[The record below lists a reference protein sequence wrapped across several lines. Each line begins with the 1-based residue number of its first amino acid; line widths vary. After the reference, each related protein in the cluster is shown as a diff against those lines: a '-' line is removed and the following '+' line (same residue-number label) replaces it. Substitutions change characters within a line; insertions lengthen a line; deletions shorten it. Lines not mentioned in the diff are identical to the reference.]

1 MTDTCNKSGWEKR
14 AGLLVSYKYWSCMK
28 ETTESSVLK
37 GWGGAMGG
45 PKVVGQ
51 AMGFVLKTWKRK
63 K

>member
-1 MTDTCNKSGWEKR
+1 
-14 AGLLVSYKYWSCMK
+14 MK

-51 AMGFVLKTWKRK
+51 AMGFVLKT
-63 K
+63 